1 MLTQPTKKTGFSL
14 IELMI
19 TLAVF
24 SIMSLYAVPF
34 FQRILEEND
43 FNTATNTVMYSLNK
57 AKRIASAEKT
67 LVNINFKDNVIQL
80 TKQNS
85 DANNIEYFNL
95 PKSIEF
101 SNQQSITIGAIG
113 VVVNSIS
120 GVNINAITNIQ
131 IEHASSSTR
140 TETISV
146 TTYGMVAEL

>member
-24 SIMSLYAVPF
+24 SIMALYAVPF
-34 FQRILEEND
+34 FKTVLEEND

-67 LVNINFKDNVIQL
+67 LVNINFNESVIQL

-85 DANNIEYFNL
+85 DVNNIEYFNL

-101 SNQQSITIGAIG
+101 SNQQSITIGANG

-120 GVNINAITNIQ
+120 GININAITNIQ
-131 IEHASSSTR
+131 IKHTSSSTR